1 MRHSALWIPLG
12 LALALAGC
20 DGTARAVKSEAAEA
34 AASTERAADDA
45 KRELSDAGARLKREA
60 EHAADRVKEA
70 VDDTDRA
77 VADKIRGDEPD
88 ADAKEPKK

>member
-12 LALALAGC
+12 LALAHVGC
-20 DGTARAVKSEAAEA
+20 DDTARAVKQEAAEA
-34 AASTERAADDA
+34 AGSTERAADDA

-77 VADKIRGDEPD
+77 LADKIRGDEPD
-88 ADAKEPKK
+88 ADVKEPKK